1 MIAPELLDQ
10 IYADII
16 TERARQERLLVER
29 GWKWSMAT
37 PGIDHSLKLMPLM
50 EEVGE
55 VAHAV
60 RVAQGFE
67 VAGNSHDNH
76 GLRAELIQVA
86 ACAVAW
92 VEALEEEEE

>member
-1 MIAPELLDQ
+1 MVF
-10 IYADII
+10 ADVSH
-16 TERARQERLLVER
+16 ERDRQERLLVER
-29 GWKWSMAT
+29 DWKWTMAT
-37 PGIDHSLKLMPLM
+37 PFIEPALKLMPLM

-60 RVAQGFE
+60 RRQEGFA

-92 VEALEEEEE
+92 VEAIDAEQEQAT